1 MKLFRPAFEKDP
13 RWQLS
18 NWRALNPERSRHYVA
33 VAALKKMWDEVGKAA
48 LAELIKLQ
56 PGPGGDAFNID
67 HMAGEIRWRIKSFNL
82 GAEVKAV
89 TALLSIAENDEY
101 RAIAKEIE
109 PLIESARALDQ
120 AEEKARIDRQRKE
133 ASLRDAREA
142 AKQRALESFES
153 DPAVVAAKQELAEA
167 QAVAGE
173 L

>member
-1 MKLFRPAFEKDP
+1 MR
-13 RWQLS
+13 
-18 NWRALNPERSRHYVA
+18 
-33 VAALKKMWDEVGKAA
+33 DEVGKAA
-48 LAELIKLQ
+48 LAELIKVQ

-67 HMAGEIRWRIKSFNL
+67 HMAGEIRWRIKSFDL
-82 GAEVKAV
+82 GADVMAI

-101 RAIAKEIE
+101 RVTAKEIE

-120 AEEKARIDRQRKE
+120 VEEKARIDRMQKE

-153 DPAVVAAKQELAEA
+153 DPAVVQAKRELAEA
-167 QAVAGE
+167 KAVAGD